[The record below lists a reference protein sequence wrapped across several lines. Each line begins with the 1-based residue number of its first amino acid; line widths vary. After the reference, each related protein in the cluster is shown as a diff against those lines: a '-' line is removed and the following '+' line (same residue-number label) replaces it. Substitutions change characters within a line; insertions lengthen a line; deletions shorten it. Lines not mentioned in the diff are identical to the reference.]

1 MVDSK
6 PLFELSSYKT
16 TFIVLVF
23 YLVSGVVLYADESKL
38 NAKQTKV
45 LKESFSYLESL
56 EPKRIKIDKPTYTK
70 LTQFESIFKFG
81 FSGKKLSRW
90 IQSRIK
96 KYSYGSTGE
105 YIAMYHDGDVLLG
118 RPFFSLS
125 RLDRVLVLL
134 HEARHADGKNYGH
147 VVCPENFQFLNP
159 RDWKI
164 HPAGKKG
171 CDSVVDGGYGI
182 TAAFLFEL
190 GAYGYLN
197 PTEAAHRYNSEISR
211 VIRD

>member
-6 PLFELSSYKT
+6 PLFELYSQKT
-16 TFIVLVF
+16 FFFVIVL
-23 YLVSGVVLYADESKL
+23 YWLSGVALYSDESKL
-38 NAKQTKV
+38 NAKQSKV
-45 LKESFSYLESL
+45 LKESFSYLETL
-56 EPKRIKIDKPTYTK
+56 EPKRIRIDKSTYNR

-118 RPFFSLS
+118 RAFFSLN
-125 RLDRVLVLL
+125 RMDRILVLL
-134 HEARHADGKNYGH
+134 HEARHADGKSYGH

-171 CDSVVDGGYGI
+171 CDDVPDGSYGI
-182 TAAFLFEL
+182 TAAFIFEL
-190 GAYGYLN
+190 GAFGYLN
-197 PTEAAHRYNSEISR
+197 QTEAAHRYNSEISR